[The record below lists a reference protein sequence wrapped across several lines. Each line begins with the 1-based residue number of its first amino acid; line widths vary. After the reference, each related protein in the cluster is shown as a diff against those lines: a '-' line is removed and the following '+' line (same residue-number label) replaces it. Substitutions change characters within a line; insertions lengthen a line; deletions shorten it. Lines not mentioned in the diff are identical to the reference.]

1 MDESEYRELYH
12 SVNSLRCV
20 FEKAMLTRRFNCE
33 NLVKIN
39 IAEREAAGCNHAE
52 SQSQCQHLLGLF
64 RMNAA
69 FALKISH
76 ASTGPLPH
84 AKEIKV
90 QCGGLLGLQ
99 ACLHEDR
106 ENDTSVNNVH
116 GLIREAMQ
124 IYHDLEHF
132 PYAEVA
138 KGVSRF
144 EGRKRKHR
152 RS

>member
-20 FEKAMLTRRFNCE
+20 FEKAILTRRFNCE
-33 NLVKIN
+33 HLVKIN

-52 SQSQCQHLLGLF
+52 SQAQCQNLLGLL
-64 RMNAA
+64 RKNAA
-69 FALKISH
+69 FSLKTTH

-99 ACLHEDR
+99 ACLHEDLA
-106 ENDTSVNNVH
+106 NVTAVNNVY
-116 GLIREAMQ
+116 GLIREGMQ
-124 IYHDLEHF
+124 IHNDLEHF
-132 PYAEVA
+132 PFAEIV
-138 KGVSRF
+138 KGVTRF